1 MVTMRKGTFVLVCGM
16 IFKAAERQA
25 LDIRNH
31 VTFHTHAR
39 FGHNNT
45 PMLQC
50 QAVASVFLSDFGGR
64 SRPYISAIF

>member
-1 MVTMRKGTFVLVCGM
+1 MAQKQRKYDM
-16 IFKAAERQA
+16 EYKIQ
-25 LDIRNH
+25 

-39 FGHNNT
+39 FMHNNT

-50 QAVASVFLSDFGGR
+50 QAVASVLFSDFDGR